1 MKKRVVLLLNHKP
14 GIEVCRFLVADKM
27 TEIVSVFLTGDDPA
41 YESEIESI
49 LENEEVSIY
58 RGKSVWDPATVT
70 KILEPLSID
79 FLISVYWPWLLKEF
93 TLDLF
98 KDSINFHPALL
109 PRNRGW
115 FPHVYNLK
123 DGTPAGVAL
132 HRISAD
138 ADAGDIW
145 ALRAVHTL
153 PTDTASELYNRL
165 QVEIVELFK
174 EVWPQILRNEIQAV
188 EQDHSIST
196 YNKKNAIAELDEID
210 LNSNVNVR
218 EFINLLRSRTF
229 NDKGFAYFF
238 SEGKKISISISLS
251 QINQD

>member
-1 MKKRVVLLLNHKP
+1 MIKRVVLLLNHKP
-14 GIEVCRFLVADKM
+14 GIEVCRFLVADEM
-27 TEIVSVFLTGDDPA
+27 TDIVSVFLTGDDPA

-49 LENEEVSIY
+49 LDNKEIPIY
-58 RGKSVWDPATVT
+58 RGRDVWDSATIS
-70 KILEPLSID
+70 KILEPLRID
-79 FLISVYWPWLLKEF
+79 FLIAIYWPWLLKEF

-123 DGTPAGVAL
+123 DDTPAGVAL
-132 HRISAD
+132 HRIFAN

-145 ALRAVHTL
+145 ALRAVPTL

-165 QVEIVELFK
+165 QVEIVGLFK
-174 EVWPQILRNEIQAV
+174 EVWPQILRGEIQAV

-218 EFINLLRSRTF
+218 EFLNHLRSRTF
-229 NDKGFAYFF
+229 NKKGFAYFF
-238 SEGKKISISISLS
+238 LEGKKISISISLS
-251 QINQD
+251 EVNQD

>member
-49 LENEEVSIY
+49 LENEEIPIY
-58 RGKSVWDPATVT
+58 RGKSIWDPVT
-70 KILEPLSID
+70 ITKVLGSLRVD
-79 FLISVYWPWLLKEF
+79 FLIAVYWPWLLKEF

-145 ALRAVHTL
+145 ALGPVHTL

-188 EQDHSIST
+188 EQDHSIAT

-210 LNSNVNVR
+210 LDSNVNVR
-218 EFINLLRSRTF
+218 EFLNLLRSRTF

-251 QINQD
+251 EINQD

>member
-14 GIEVCRFLVADKM
+14 GIEVCRFLVENEM
-27 TEIVSVFLTGDDPA
+27 TEILSVFLTGDDPA
-41 YESEIESI
+41 YELEIASVLVNREI
-49 LENEEVSIY
+49 PIY
-58 RGKSVWDPATVT
+58 RGKDVWEPATIS
-70 KILEPLSID
+70 KILEPLRID
-79 FLISVYWPWLLKEF
+79 FLISVYWPWLLKDF

-123 DGTPAGVAL
+123 DDTPAGVAL
-132 HRISAD
+132 HRIFID

-145 ALRAVHTL
+145 ALRAVPTL

-165 QVEIVELFK
+165 QVEIVGLFK
-174 EVWPQILRNEIQAV
+174 EVWPQILRGEIKAV
-188 EQDHSIST
+188 EQDHTIST
-196 YNKKNAIAELDEID
+196 YNKKNAIAEFDEID
-210 LNSNVNVR
+210 LNSIVNVR

-229 NDKGFAYFF
+229 NNKGFAYFF

-251 QINQD
+251 EISQD

>member
-1 MKKRVVLLLNHKP
+1 MKRVVLLLNHKP
-14 GIEVCRFLVADKM
+14 GIEVCRFLVEDEM

-41 YESEIESI
+41 YESDIETILDNKEIP
-49 LENEEVSIY
+49 IY
-58 RGKSVWDPATVT
+58 RGKDVWGPATISE
-70 KILEPLSID
+70 ILKPLRTD

-109 PRNRGW
+109 PKNRGW

-123 DGTPAGVAL
+123 DDTPAGVAL
-132 HRISAD
+132 HRIFVD

-145 ALRAVHTL
+145 ALRAVPTL

-165 QVEIVELFK
+165 QIEIVGLFK
-174 EVWPQILRNEIQAV
+174 EIWPQILRDEIRPV
-188 EQDHSIST
+188 EQDLSIAT
-196 YNKKNAIAELDEID
+196 YNKKNALAELDEID

>member
-1 MKKRVVLLLNHKP
+1 MMKRVVLLLNHKP
-14 GIEVCRFLVADKM
+14 GIEVCRFLVEDEM
-27 TEIVSVFLTGDDPA
+27 TEIVSVFLTGDDSA
-41 YESEIESI
+41 YESEIETI
-49 LENEEVSIY
+49 LDNREIPIY
-58 RGKSVWDPATVT
+58 RGKDVWDPATISE
-70 KILEPLSID
+70 ILKPLRTD

-109 PRNRGW
+109 PKNRGW

-123 DGTPAGVAL
+123 DDTPAGVAL
-132 HRISAD
+132 HRIFVD

-145 ALRAVHTL
+145 ALRAVPTL

-165 QVEIVELFK
+165 QVEIVGLFK
-174 EVWPQILRNEIQAV
+174 EVWPQILRDEIRPV

-218 EFINLLRSRTF
+218 EFLNLLRSRTF
-229 NDKGFAYFF
+229 NNRGFAYFF

-251 QINQD
+251 EINQD

>member
-14 GIEVCRFLVADKM
+14 GIEVCRFLLADEM
-27 TEIVSVFLTGDDPA
+27 TEIVTVFLTGDDPA

-49 LENEEVSIY
+49 LDKKEIPIY
-58 RGKSVWDPATVT
+58 RGKDVWDPLTIT
-70 KILEPLSID
+70 EILKPLGVD

-93 TLDLF
+93 TFDFF

-123 DGTPAGVAL
+123 DDTPAGVAL
-132 HRISAD
+132 HRILAD

-145 ALRAVHTL
+145 ASKAVRTL
-153 PTDTASELYNRL
+153 PTDTASDLYTRL
-165 QVEIVELFK
+165 QVEIVGLFK
-174 EVWPQILRNEIQAV
+174 EVWPQILRSEIQAV

-196 YNKKNAIAELDEID
+196 YNKKNAIAELDEINLD
-210 LNSNVNVR
+210 STVNVR
-218 EFINLLRSRTF
+218 EFLNLLRSRTF
-229 NDKGFAYFF
+229 NNKGFAYFF

-251 QINQD
+251 EINQD